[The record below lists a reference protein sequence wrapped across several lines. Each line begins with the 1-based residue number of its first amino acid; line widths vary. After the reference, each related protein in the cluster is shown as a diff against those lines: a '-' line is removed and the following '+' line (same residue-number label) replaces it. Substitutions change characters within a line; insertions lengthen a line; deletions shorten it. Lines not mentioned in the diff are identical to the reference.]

1 MSQKALFNDNWQFI
15 KMPVHSSLEELLKSE
30 ANFSP
35 VSLPHDWLIYNT
47 NDLYETGDGWY
58 KKSLF
63 LEESQEIKELINR
76 KTTET
81 NLQSHYLYKP
91 GTNFSLYFEGVYMD
105 STVYVNGTFAGNWK
119 YGYSSFE
126 FDITPFIKPGENE
139 ILVQVCHE
147 APNSRWYSGAGIYR
161 NVWLKASTDSHLIT
175 DGIYLS
181 TRQLGRDWEVII
193 DAEVNLSSNTEP
205 DKCALRHSIIDAKGN
220 IASEQQISLTAA
232 PDGSFC
238 KSTAALIVSE
248 PEIWDLNS
256 PNLYSLRTEL
266 LSDNNVTDAETLTFG
281 FSTKKFDTEKGFFLN
296 GRHLKINGVCEHHDL
311 GCLGAAVNKAALRRK
326 ILLLKEMG
334 VNGIRTSHNMP
345 AVELMELADEMG
357 MLIVSEGFD
366 MWERSKTTY
375 DYARFFPE
383 WSQRDVA
390 SWVRR
395 DRNHPSLLMWSI
407 GNEIP
412 DTHADARG
420 QEVTRYLKEE
430 VEKHDYRGNA
440 PATIGSNYMPWE
452 NARKCADILKYA
464 GYNYAEKYYE
474 EHHKEHPDWFIY
486 GSETSSTV
494 QSRSIYHF
502 PLSQAILND
511 DDEQCSCLGNSTTSW
526 GAKNTEYAITAD
538 RDAEFSM
545 GQFIWTGF
553 DYIGEPTPYSTK
565 NSYFGQ
571 IDTAGFKKDTFYIY
585 QAEWT
590 DYRTNPMVH
599 IFPYWDFSEGQ
610 LIDVRVCSNAPSIE
624 LFLNDV
630 SQGIYHIDHI
640 KGKELLGHFKLPYTK
655 GELRAVAYD
664 EKGTIIAEDKKTS
677 FTDAASLQL
686 DWDKSEATAD
696 AADLIFLEI
705 SAVDI
710 DGIFVYNARNRVQV
724 TVEGAGVLAGLDNG
738 DSTDYDQYK
747 GTSRRLFGGKL
758 LAVIQS
764 TFKEGTINV
773 TIASE
778 GLPAKTITFTS
789 LPVSD
794 KKSLE
799 GVSEPLPL
807 IKNQE
812 EDKLKE
818 ISIRKLEILAPKGT
832 CLNAECTTI
841 PLELKIHPENATF
854 KDISWRLTTVTG
866 SDTSIASIV
875 IPDNARPESVLLTAL
890 GDGFGYIRCQAMNG
904 GSKVNLYSQ
913 LEFNIDGVGIANIN
927 PYSFVAG
934 SNYSSGS
941 SNLTNGN
948 ERGVATTREETSI
961 ITFDRLDFGAYGS
974 RELTLPIFATDQGVF
989 DISIWSGIP
998 GESNARLIT
1007 TVTYDLP
1014 QIWGLFQEKT
1024 YILPELLRGI
1034 QTISFSFKHPLHL
1047 KGFTFTEARKAFD
1060 RLELLNRDSIYGDS
1074 FILGNEAIEGIGNN
1088 VSIEF
1093 LDMDF
1098 GETGSSSLT
1107 ICGHSPLDMNTIHIH
1122 FTDDEGDY
1130 TELVEFSYSEDYCER
1145 EYVIKPVT
1153 GKKKVTFVFLPGS
1166 NFDFKWFQF
1175 SEINDK

>member
-1 MSQKALFNDNWQFI
+1 MSQKALFNDNWKFT
-15 KMPVHSSLEELLKSE
+15 KMPVHSSLEEVLE
-30 ANFSP
+30 GEVTFSP

-63 LEESQEIKELINR
+63 LEESQEINNLLTR
-76 KTTET
+76 KTTARSS
-81 NLQSHYLYKP
+81 LSHYLYKP
-91 GTNFSLYFEGVYMD
+91 DTKFSLYFEGVYMD
-105 STVYVNGTFAGNWK
+105 SYVYVNGTLAGNWK

-126 FDITPFIKPGENE
+126 YNITPFLTLGENE

-147 APNSRWYSGAGIYR
+147 SPNSRWYSGAGIYR
-161 NVWLKASTDSHLIT
+161 NVWLKASNTSHLVT

-181 TRQLGRDWEVII
+181 TKQLGTDWEVTI
-193 DAEVNLSSNTEP
+193 DAEISLTSNSEP
-205 DKCALRHSIIDAKGN
+205 ANYALRYSIIDVKGN
-220 IASEQQISLTAA
+220 IASEKNIGVNAA
-232 PDGSFC
+232 SDGAIYTS
-238 KSTAALIVSE
+238 STALIVKE
-248 PEIWDLNS
+248 PEIWDLSS
-256 PNLYSLRTEL
+256 PNLYSLKTEL
-266 LSDNNVTDAETLTFG
+266 LFCNTIIDTENLTFG
-281 FSTKKFDTEKGFFLN
+281 FSTKEFDTEKGFFLN
-296 GRHLKINGVCEHHDL
+296 GKHLKINGVCEHHDL

-345 AVELMELADEMG
+345 AVELMELADTMG

-383 WSQRDVA
+383 WSERDVA

-395 DRNHPSLLMWSI
+395 DRNHPSLILWSI
-407 GNEIP
+407 GNEIY
-412 DTHADARG
+412 DTHADDRG
-420 QEVTRYLKEE
+420 QEVTRYLKEQ

-440 PATIGSNYMPWE
+440 PATIGSNFMPWE

-538 RDAEFSM
+538 RDAKFSF

-624 LFLNDV
+624 LYLNDV
-630 SQGIYHIDHI
+630 SQGIYHIDHVN
-640 KGKELLGHFKLPYTK
+640 GKDLLGHFKIPYTK
-655 GELRAVAYD
+655 GVLRAVAYD
-664 EKGTIIAEDKKTS
+664 KNGTVIAEDKKTS
-677 FTDAASLQL
+677 FTDTVSLQTN
-686 DWDKSEATAD
+686 WDKNEISAN

-705 SAVDI
+705 SAVDN
-710 DGIFVYNARNRVQV
+710 DGNFVYNAKNRIQV
-724 TVEGAGVLAGLDNG
+724 SVEGAGVLAGLDNG

-764 TFKEGTINV
+764 TFKEGNITV
-773 TIASE
+773 TIESE
-778 GLPAKTITFTS
+778 GLKAKTITFTS

-794 KKSLE
+794 KELLE

-807 IKNQE
+807 LKNQE
-812 EDKLKE
+812 EAIKE
-818 ISIRKLEILAPKGT
+818 IPIRKLEILAPKGT
-832 CLNAECTTI
+832 LLSAECTSI
-841 PLELKIHPENATF
+841 PLQLKIHPENATY

-866 SDTSIASIV
+866 SDTSIASLEL
-875 IPDNARPESVLLTAL
+875 PDKSHPESVQLTAL

-913 LEFNIDGVGIANIN
+913 LEFNIDGVGIANVN

-948 ERGVATTREETSI
+948 ERGVATTREELSI
-961 ITFDRLDFGAYGS
+961 ITFERLDFGAYGS
-974 RELTLPIFATDQGVF
+974 RELTLPIFATDQGIF

-998 GESNARLIT
+998 DENNARLIT
-1007 TVTYDLP
+1007 TVAYDLP

-1074 FILGNEAIEGIGNN
+1074 FTLGSEAIERIGNN

-1098 GETGSSSLT
+1098 GDIGSSRLT
-1107 ICGHSPLDMNTIHIH
+1107 LCGHSPLDKNTIHIH
-1122 FTDDEGDY
+1122 FTDDNGDY
-1130 TELVEFSYSEDYCER
+1130 TELVEFSYSENYCER
-1145 EYVIKPVT
+1145 EYIIKPVI

-1175 SEINDK
+1175 SEINDN

>member
-15 KMPVHSSLEELLKSE
+15 KMPVHSSIEELPKSE

-63 LEESQEIKELINR
+63 LEESSEIKELINR
-76 KTTET
+76 KTTEGT
-81 NLQSHYLYKP
+81 LPSHYLYKP
-91 GTNFSLYFEGVYMD
+91 GTKFSLSFEGVYMD
-105 STVYVNGTFAGNWK
+105 SSVYVNGTFAGNWK

-126 FDITPFIKPGENE
+126 YDITSFLKAGENE

-175 DGIYLS
+175 DGIYVS
-181 TRQLGRDWEVII
+181 TKELGRNWEVTI
-193 DAEVNLSSNTEP
+193 DTEVYISPDNKP
-205 DKCALRHSIIDAKGN
+205 DKFTLRHSIIDVKGN
-220 IASEQQISLTAA
+220 ITSEKQIDLTETA
-232 PDGSFC
+232 DRSCC
-238 KSTAALIVSE
+238 KSTTSLNVNEPAL
-248 PEIWDLNS
+248 WDLNS

-266 LSDNNVTDAETLTFG
+266 LSENIVIDTETLNFG

-296 GRHLKINGVCEHHDL
+296 GEHIKINGVCEHHDL

-357 MLIVSEGFD
+357 ILIVSEGFD

-412 DTHADARG
+412 DTHADTRG
-420 QEVTRYLKEE
+420 QEVTSYLKEQ

-502 PLSQAILND
+502 PLSQPILND

-590 DYRTNPMVH
+590 EYRTNPMVH

-610 LIDVRVCSNAPSIE
+610 LIDVRVCSNAPSVE

-630 SQGIYHIDHI
+630 SQGIYHIDHQ
-640 KGKELLGHFKLPYTK
+640 KGKELLGHFKIPYTK
-655 GELRAVAYD
+655 GVLRAVAYD
-664 EKGTIIAEDKKTS
+664 EQGTIIAEDVKTS
-677 FTDAASLQL
+677 FTDVASLQL
-686 DWDKSEATAD
+686 DWDKSEITAD

-705 SAVDI
+705 SAVDK
-710 DGIFVYNARNRVQV
+710 DGNFVYNARNRVQV
-724 TVEGAGVLAGLDNG
+724 SVEGAGVLAGLDNG

-764 TFKEGTINV
+764 TFQEGAINV
-773 TIASE
+773 TITSE
-778 GLPAKTITFTS
+778 GLPAETISFTS

-794 KKSLE
+794 KKLLE
-799 GVSEPLPL
+799 GVSEPLPF

-812 EDKLKE
+812 EDTLKE
-818 ISIRKLEILAPKGT
+818 IPIRKLEILAPKGT
-832 CLNAECTTI
+832 QLNAECTAI
-841 PLELKIHPENATF
+841 PLQLKIHPENATY

-866 SDTSIASIV
+866 SDTSIASFV
-875 IPDNARPESVLLTAL
+875 IPDDSHPESVLLTAL

-904 GSKVNLYSQ
+904 GTKVNLYSQ

-961 ITFDRLDFGAYGS
+961 ITFERLDFGTYGS

-998 GESNARLIT
+998 GERSARLIT

-1024 YILPELLRGI
+1024 YILPELLSGI

-1060 RLELLNRDSIYGDS
+1060 RLELVNHDSIYGDS
-1074 FILGNEAIEGIGNN
+1074 FILGNEAIESIGNN

-1093 LDMDF
+1093 LAMDF
-1098 GETGSSSLT
+1098 GESGSSSLM

-1145 EYVIKPVT
+1145 EYKIKPVT

-1175 SEINDK
+1175 SEIKDK